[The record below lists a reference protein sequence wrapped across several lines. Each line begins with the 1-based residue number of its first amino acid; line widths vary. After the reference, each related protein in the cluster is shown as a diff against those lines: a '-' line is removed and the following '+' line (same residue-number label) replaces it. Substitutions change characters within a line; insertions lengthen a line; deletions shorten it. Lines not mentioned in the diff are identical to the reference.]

1 MYYTYLPYIEYS
13 KLKNL
18 DAAYRDIECFKI
30 TLTKKICMFF
40 HKYLLPNQSINWFGI
55 GSIPKAEQWCSKS
68 TYINVTQYAVCV
80 W

>member
-30 TLTKKICMFF
+30 TLTKKNMYVFSQIFTT
-40 HKYLLPNQSINWFGI
+40 KPVY
-55 GSIPKAEQWCSKS
+55 
-68 TYINVTQYAVCV
+68 
-80 W
+80 

>member
-30 TLTKKICMFF
+30 TLTKKYVCFF
-40 HKYLLPNQSINWFGI
+40 KNIYYQTSILIDLVSVVFQKLNNGAQNLL
-55 GSIPKAEQWCSKS
+55 
-68 TYINVTQYAVCV
+68 TLM
-80 W
+80 